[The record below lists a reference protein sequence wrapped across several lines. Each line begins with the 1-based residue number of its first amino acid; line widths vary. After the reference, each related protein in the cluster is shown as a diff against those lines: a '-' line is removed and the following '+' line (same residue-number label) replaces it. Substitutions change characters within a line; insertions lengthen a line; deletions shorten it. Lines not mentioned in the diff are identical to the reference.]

1 MDLPVGHGPHNF
13 QNTLVKAHKI
23 TKTTYQSNAK
33 EPATGPAV
41 RPVIISRTHCRAS
54 WTCSLLWP
62 VTRSSLGPLF
72 RARMLTSQP
81 VADRTALRSAAVKV
95 TLSPWTASWWMMDM
109 AESCSKN
116 ETLTGMMFHTNLQW
130 CLLHAGC
137 KWTHGVPWL
146 CLKMDTC
153 LPWFCLGSGP

>member
-1 MDLPVGHGPHNF
+1 MPHKLKLRDRQGGDLLRLAGTAAEVIFAVVPGAVEAEAGTGVGHGPHNF

-23 TKTTYQSNAK
+23 AKTTYQSNAK

-62 VTRSSLGPLF
+62 VMRSSLGPLF

-95 TLSPWTASWWMMDM
+95 AIS
-109 AESCSKN
+109 
-116 ETLTGMMFHTNLQW
+116 
-130 CLLHAGC
+130 
-137 KWTHGVPWL
+137 
-146 CLKMDTC
+146 
-153 LPWFCLGSGP
+153 